1 MADHT
6 ESTDSQNPW
15 AWTAAAF
22 VIGGLLFANFGRT
35 SAPEAKATD
44 WVPTYGRTGVA
55 DGVPSSTAAPDE
67 LKGKY
72 R

>member
-1 MADHT
+1 MAEHT
-6 ESTDSQNPW
+6 EPTDSQN
-15 AWTAAAF
+15 AWVWTVAAL

-35 SAPEAKATD
+35 SVPDSKATG
-44 WVPTYGRTGVA
+44 WVLTYGRTGA
-55 DGVPSSTAAPDE
+55 GDGVPSSTAVPDE